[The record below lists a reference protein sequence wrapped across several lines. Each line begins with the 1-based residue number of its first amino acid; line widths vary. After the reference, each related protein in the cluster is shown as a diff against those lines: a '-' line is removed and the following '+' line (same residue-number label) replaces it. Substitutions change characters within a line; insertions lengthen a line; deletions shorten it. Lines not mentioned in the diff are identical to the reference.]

1 MKNFI
6 DITGAILITGFIIWV
21 IAKVEIILKG
31 RFHPKNSNGIVKKE
45 RVVFFRRHKRA
56 FLIGLAVVIF
66 LIVGLAYYSRSQDNL
81 ACLQRIKYRPTSSG
95 AGFYRIDNDN
105 FKTQDEAMEYCLK
118 VIK

>member
-56 FLIGLAVVIF
+56 FLIGLHGKNKPIHIGTF
-66 LIVGLAYYSRSQDNL
+66 LAIVKQSKLPKEKFA
-81 ACLQRIKYRPTSSG
+81 
-95 AGFYRIDNDN
+95 
-105 FKTQDEAMEYCLK
+105 
-118 VIK
+118 